1 MMMDNDSNAELAR
14 ANDVIGQFIT
24 SCSHSLRGP
33 AKSIEGLVNL
43 MLNNRNYT
51 DQEQRMFL
59 DLIVRSSIKME
70 NMLDALEHFLENSR
84 REIICR
90 SINLQEITESTLK
103 PYQYQV
109 EKKGIQMNVVIDQP
123 HPLLSDPS
131 RLRIVLSNL
140 IDNAIHFQDNHKQ
153 LKMIDVSVKGGTSD
167 IYVSVADNGIG
178 IDPAADKKI
187 FDLFF
192 RASEKSG
199 GSGIGLYVV
208 KEILAKM
215 NGKIKVKSKPGVGT
229 KFILCIPALSAQ

>member
-1 MMMDNDSNAELAR
+1 MNNYSNVELAR

-59 DLIVRSSIKME
+59 DLIVRSSVKME

-84 REIICR
+84 REITSKKIDLCE
-90 SINLQEITESTLK
+90 LTEGMMA
-103 PYQYQV
+103 PYQR
-109 EKKGIQMNVVIDQP
+109 EIDRLGIKMNIVVDQP
-123 HPLLSDPS
+123 YPVLSDPS
-131 RLRIVLSNL
+131 RLRIMLSNL
-140 IDNAIHFQDNHKQ
+140 IDNAIHFRDNHKQ
-153 LKMIDVSVKGGTSD
+153 VKTIDLSIKVCKSD
-167 IYVSVADNGIG
+167 IFVSISDNGIG
-178 IDPAADKKI
+178 IDPAAKDKI

-208 KEILAKM
+208 KEMLIKM
-215 NGKIKVKSKPGVGT
+215 NGNVLVESKPGIGT
-229 KFILCIPALSAQ
+229 KFILWIPVFAG